1 MRPPNKSR
9 SRNKNNRRGGG
20 GNIGN
25 ALNRVYESAGPD
37 GRVRGTPVQ
46 VIEKYQALAYD
57 SALAGDRVATENFQQ
72 HAEHYIRMINDV
84 QRQLAE
90 QREQQ
95 QANQPQQSQQPHQ
108 PHQNNGGG
116 DASQSNQ
123 QPNPPQNG
131 TTAANVPNDRTPA
144 ANGNGSKGR
153 DEAMSVL
160 DGPSQPETE
169 GSSGLVETPETA
181 APAAE
186 VAEPPKRKRA
196 RPSRSKAAPKP
207 PEADATET

>member
-25 ALNRVYESAGPD
+25 ALNRVYESSGPD

-46 VIEKYQALAYD
+46 VIEKYQALAHD

-95 QANQPQQSQQPHQ
+95 QASQPQNPPKAAADPQQAPQ
-108 PHQNNGGG
+108 P
-116 DASQSNQ
+116 DV
-123 QPNPPQNG
+123 PQNG
-131 TTAANVPNDRTPA
+131 TAKVNGTGEQPA
-144 ANGNGSKGR
+144 QNGQDA

-160 DGPSQPETE
+160 DGSPQPESE
-169 GSSGLVETPETA
+169 GSSGLVETPESA
-181 APAAE
+181 SPPSDAE
-186 VAEPPKRKRA
+186 PQEPPKRR
-196 RPSRSKAAPKP
+196 RSRSSRPKSNPDAPS
-207 PEADATET
+207 ADPAES